1 MSYFFSFYRS
11 LYLYLRTVFRAISS
25 NIDEVLSVNPS
36 ANVLNFGDFNQQ
48 TFVLMKT
55 SFILVFRRRLDQDGY
70 IRPSH
75 TSSEDVFKKSSRRLG
90 KTFWRFLQKSARH
103 LAKMSS
109 RHLQDVF
116 NTYHQVKLFL
126 LNSFQDVF
134 ETYSNV
140 FQTYLFLFLFI
151 LFFSPLISIIQLYN
165 Q

>member
-1 MSYFFSFYRS
+1 MKFSQSTHLLMSLTLETLTSKHLSWWRR
-11 LYLYLRTVFRAISS
+11 LSS
-25 NIDEVLSVNPS
+25 SSSEDVL
-36 ANVLNFGDFNQQ
+36 
-48 TFVLMKT
+48 KT
-55 SFILVFRRRLDQDGY
+55 SSRHLDQDGY